1 MPGPRLAA
9 ADAAWLA
16 LDRPRNRMVVTAVL
30 RLDGPVDPDALCRL
44 VVERLL
50 PQYPRLSQRVV
61 PRRLPWLR
69 PRWQDDPDF
78 AVRRHVRSVRLD
90 GSVGRAALQDLVGDL
105 LGRPL
110 DLDAPPW
117 ELHVVEG
124 ADEAAGRRGAVVARF
139 HHCLADGKALAEV
152 LLHLTDDTEPG
163 DGTVDRPANANAN
176 ADADADADADPPSA
190 AEPGDAA
197 NRPGDGAPSRWAM
210 ARKAPALAFGVVRTV
225 AEVVSYLG
233 EPRTALRGRLGTAK
247 AAAWTEPHDLQDV
260 KQVAEALGA
269 SVNDVLL
276 AALAG
281 GLRRHAERRGDFPR
295 DVRVVVPV
303 DLRAGEPVGREL
315 GNQFGLVLVRLPVG
329 ESHRLARLRAVV
341 AATDAAKRSPQ
352 AVSTHLLVR
361 LVGALQRPVSDAAAA
376 LIGGAASAVVTNVPG
391 PRQPLSLLDRRL
403 RSVVFWVPQVG
414 RIGVGVSIFSYAGT
428 VTIGVA
434 TDARLTVDP
443 EALAADVDAE
453 ITQLADHVAG

>member
-1 MPGPRLAA
+1 MLESRMAA
-9 ADAAWLA
+9 ADSAWLA

-30 RLDGPVDPDALCRL
+30 RLDGPVDAAAVCRL

-61 PRRLPWLR
+61 RRRVPWLR
-69 PRWQDDPDF
+69 PRWADDPDF

-110 DLDAPPW
+110 ALDAPPW

-152 LLHLTDDTEPG
+152 LLHLTDDVEP
-163 DGTVDRPANANAN
+163 P
-176 ADADADADADPPSA
+176 PPSTA
-190 AEPGDAA
+190 DSAT
-197 NRPGDGAPSRWAM
+197 NRSGDGAASRWTLV
-210 ARKAPALAFGVVRTV
+210 RQAPSLAVGVVRTLV
-225 AEVVSYLG
+225 EVVSYLR
-233 EPRTALRGRLGTAK
+233 EPRTALRGRLGTTK
-247 AAAWTEPHDLQDV
+247 AVAWTEPHDLENV
-260 KQVAEALGA
+260 KRVADALDA

-281 GLRRHAERRGDFPR
+281 GLRRHAERRGEPPR

-303 DLRAGEPVGREL
+303 DLRAGQRVGRHL
-315 GNQFGLVLVRLPVG
+315 GNRFGVVLVRLPVG
-329 ESHRLARLRAVV
+329 EQDRFARVRAVV
-341 AATDAAKRSPQ
+341 AATEAVKRSPQ
-352 AVSTHLLVR
+352 AVSTHLLLR
-361 LVGALQRPVSDAAAA
+361 LVGALPRPVSVAAAA
-376 LIGGAASAVVTNVPG
+376 LLGGAASAVVTNVPG
-391 PRQPLSLLDRRL
+391 PRQPLSLIDRRL

-434 TDARLTVDP
+434 ADARLAVDP
-443 EALAADVDAE
+443 EALADDVDAE
-453 ITQLADHVAG
+453 ITELADHVAG

>member
-1 MPGPRLAA
+1 MPAPRLAA

-30 RLDGPVDPDALCRL
+30 RLDGPVDPAALCRL
-44 VVERLL
+44 VTERLL

-61 PRRLPWLR
+61 PRRVPWLR

-78 AVRRHVRSVRLD
+78 AVRRHVRAVRLD

-110 DLDAPPW
+110 DLEAPPW

-152 LLHLTDDTEPG
+152 LLHLTDDAEPG
-163 DGTVDRPANANAN
+163 DGPGNGDPGRPSSVDPR
-176 ADADADADADPPSA
+176 
-190 AEPGDAA
+190 DAA
-197 NRPGDGAPSRWAM
+197 HRSGDGAPSRWALV
-210 ARKAPALAFGVVRTV
+210 RQAPSLALEVVRTV

-260 KQVAEALGA
+260 KRVADSLGA

-281 GLRRHAERRGDFPR
+281 GLRRHSERRGSSPR

-315 GNQFGLVLVRLPVG
+315 GNRFGLVLVRLPVG
-329 ESHRLARLRAVV
+329 EPGRFSRLRAVV
-341 AATDAAKRSPQ
+341 AATEAAKRSPQ

-361 LVGALQRPVSDAAAA
+361 LVGALQRPVSDVAAA

-391 PRQPLSLLDRRL
+391 PRQPLSLLGRQL

-434 TDARLTVDP
+434 ADARLTVDP

-453 ITQLADHVAG
+453 ITELADSVAG

>member
-1 MPGPRLAA
+1 VPETRLSA

-30 RLDGPVDPDALCRL
+30 RLDGPVDPARLRQL

-50 PQYPRLSQRVV
+50 PEYPRLAQRVT
-61 PRRLPWLR
+61 RRALPWLR
-69 PRWQDDPDF
+69 PRWADDPDF

-110 DLDAPPW
+110 DLTAPPW

-124 ADEAAGRRGAVVARF
+124 AEEPTGPRGAVVARF
-139 HHCLADGKALAEV
+139 HHCIADGKALAEV
-152 LLHLTDDTEPG
+152 LLQLTDATAPA
-163 DGTVDRPANANAN
+163 DGPTQEAAA
-176 ADADADADADPPSA
+176 SA
-190 AEPGDAA
+190 E
-197 NRPGDGAPSRWAM
+197 PSRWALV
-210 ARKAPALAFGVVRTV
+210 RQVPGLAVGVVRTV
-225 AEVVSYLG
+225 AEIVGYLG
-233 EPRTALRGRLGTAK
+233 EPRTALRGPLGTAK
-247 AAAWTEPHDLQDV
+247 TAAWTDPHDLAKV
-260 KQVAEALGA
+260 KRAADACDA

-281 GLRRHAERRGDFPR
+281 GLRRHAERSGRPPR

-303 DLRAGEPVGREL
+303 DLRAGQPVGRHL
-315 GNQFGLVLVRLPVG
+315 GNRFGVVMVRLPVG
-329 ESHRLARLRAVV
+329 EPDRRRRLRAVV
-341 AATDAAKRSPQ
+341 AATDAVKRSPQ
-352 AVSTHLLVR
+352 AVSTHLLLR
-361 LVGALQRPVSDAAAA
+361 LVGALPRPTSDAAAA
-376 LIGGAASAVVTNVPG
+376 LLSRAASAVVTNVPG
-391 PRQPLSLLDRRL
+391 PRQPLSLAGKRL

-434 TDARLTVDP
+434 ADARLALDP
-443 EALAADVDAE
+443 EALASDVDAE
-453 ITQLADHVAG
+453 LTELAESKPD